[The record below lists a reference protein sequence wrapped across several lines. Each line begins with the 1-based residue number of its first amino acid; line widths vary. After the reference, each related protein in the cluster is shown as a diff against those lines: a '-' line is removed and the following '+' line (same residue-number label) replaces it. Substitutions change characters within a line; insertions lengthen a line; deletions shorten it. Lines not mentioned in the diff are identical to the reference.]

1 VQQGGVYG
9 MGWLVVQMG
18 VRIEKMGKFQKL
30 FLKAQ
35 REKQFLFPIECSV
48 RDWLNFATTG
58 L

>member
-1 VQQGGVYG
+1 